1 MLKKSPNTETQ
12 TEDALLLVCREV
24 KQDISE
30 VVAFLKE
37 RLSHTKAFQQM
48 PWYLVLG
55 AKNAGT
61 TQLIAKSELEFL
73 ETDRFVEFTPE
84 GMETKGGI
92 NWWISSQAVLI
103 DVPGAY
109 LEESTNLTPERAAW
123 FELLSQ
129 IRRYRFRRPLSG
141 IILTVDIQSLQKNK
155 LSWMRPRIEEVLHR
169 LKQKLPLYLVVT
181 QMDQIQGFHEYYDD
195 LGKNERDQFSGLT
208 FSFNDKLKT
217 SWTEIFSENFDQLI
231 SNLHQRMLWRVH
243 QERESPK
250 RNKILN
256 FPQQLNGI
264 KENLKHLIHDLS
276 AVKTHALLRGVYFTS
291 SLGNDKSPI
300 IDVISETFEKHFALA
315 PLQHTSPL
323 ALRPERTFFI
333 KTLFEQKI
341 FSESRL
347 ANDVLQATASRQDN
361 FLKWG
366 VLGFASVILLS
377 ITLTLAQHYKH
388 QTNHLN
394 AANTDLLE
402 YKLLILAY
410 NPIDP
415 QIDKL
420 LPALDALALSKQNAE
435 GAQLPWLLRF
445 QLHRQIPLNVLTDN
459 LYTHDLQEKLIP
471 AVRVQIENQLQKGDV
486 TDSTQLYGLLKVYLM
501 LGDPMHAD
509 KSFLQNWFES
519 WQNPLMQNQDFK
531 RHLKAAIYNPMP
543 MLSNNTALIQK
554 VRATLNA
561 LPYDQLSNAV
571 LYNHLSQI
579 PPLLIKISNNNTR
592 IFELP
597 KKNISGLYSANQIT
611 QINTELNNA
620 LYTAINGNWVLGHK
634 TRESL
639 SENTLKTLQNN
650 LLNNMVENYVSAW
663 QQFLSQIQI
672 RKFQSLTLLDQGLQV
687 LMQNHSPL
695 EQILIVVQQNTQFDT
710 RENNNNNILLP
721 ILSNQLN
728 TNFNALNNVSVKNIQ
743 KNLQSLDTQIQ
754 EIIRSQNPN
763 AKAFEV
769 AQDMA
774 RQNKHDAIHR
784 LIQQASISPEPVK
797 TWLLS
802 IANQSR
808 DLILA
813 KASQY
818 SWQQWQLQ
826 VLPLCRASIE
836 NRYPI
841 DKTADKEISL
851 SDFRRFFE
859 KNGIFKQFFTL
870 YLSPFVETNT
880 PKWQWK
886 NIDGGTFDQN
896 SERLSQFE
904 RANIIQELFFNNK
917 NQLLAPF
924 SLSINK
930 KSHYYVW
937 PENTQ
942 DISVILNNEKN
953 KDNNKT
959 INVHGDWS
967 IFRLI
972 DEGRLRPHSDGKTYD
987 LIFNKTTYT
996 LNALPV
1002 NPFVPGVI
1010 DQFKC
1015 P

>member
-1 MLKKSPNTETQ
+1 MFKKSPNTEAQ

-24 KQDISE
+24 KQNISE
-30 VVAFLKE
+30 VVTFLKE

-61 TQLIAKSELEFL
+61 SQLIAKSELEFL
-73 ETDRFVEFTPE
+73 ETDRFVELTPE
-84 GMETKGGI
+84 GMETNGGI

-109 LEESTNLTPERAAW
+109 LEESTNLTSERAAW

-129 IRRYRFRRPLSG
+129 IRRHRFRRPLSG

-195 LGKNERDQFSGLT
+195 LGKNERDQYSGLT

-231 SNLHQRMLWRVH
+231 SNLHQRMLFRVH
-243 QERESPK
+243 QERESLK
-250 RNKILN
+250 RNRILN
-256 FPQQLNGI
+256 FPQQLNSI
-264 KENLKHLIHDLS
+264 KENLKYLIHDLS

-291 SLGNDKSPI
+291 SLENESPP
-300 IDVISETFEKHFALA
+300 IDVITETFEKHFSLI
-315 PLQHTSPL
+315 PLQNASPL
-323 ALRPERTFFI
+323 TLRPERTFFI

-347 ANDVLQATASRQDN
+347 ANDVLQATTSRQDN

-377 ITLTLAQHYKH
+377 ITLTLSQHYKH

-459 LYTHDLQEKLIP
+459 LYTHDLQEKFIP

-509 KSFLQNWFES
+509 KNFLQNWFEG

-531 RHLKAAIYNPMP
+531 KHLKAAIYNPMP

-571 LYNHLSQI
+571 LYNHLSEI

-592 IFELP
+592 IFVLP
-597 KKNISGLYSANQIT
+597 KKNISGLYTAKQIT

-620 LYTAINGNWVLGHK
+620 LYTAINGNWVLGGK

-650 LLNNMVENYVSAW
+650 LINNMVENYVSAW
-663 QQFLSQIQI
+663 QQFLSEIQI

-687 LMQNHSPL
+687 LMQNHSPF
-695 EQILIVVQQNTQFDT
+695 EQILTVVQQNTQFDT
-710 RENNNNNILLP
+710 RENNNNNNILLP

-754 EIIRSQNPN
+754 EIIHSQNPN
-763 AKAFEV
+763 AKALEV

-784 LIQQASISPEPVK
+784 LIQQASVLPEPVK

-802 IANQSR
+802 IAHQSR

-818 SWQQWQLQ
+818 TWQQWQLQ

-942 DISVILNNEKN
+942 DISVIVNNEKN